1 MEIGDRVKCTNG
13 SGVAIVGRIAAEGEY
28 LRHGEPCGYYI
39 LALDEGFYSEDRGT
53 FVTHLVVNPE
63 LCEAV

>member
-1 MEIGDRVKCTNG
+1 MEIGDRVKSTNG

-28 LRHGEPCGYYI
+28 LRHGEPCGYFI